1 LGIFDDEIEICRLG
15 GEGKKQQKKPEHDAR
30 WCSGGKGLPSEK
42 QNYRG
47 SLSIAALPMHRIIC
61 DSSSGKG
68 GGGARGNPDVD
79 VFVWVEILD
88 KVESARQTLRPVL
101 ASIN

>member
-1 LGIFDDEIEICRLG
+1 
-15 GEGKKQQKKPEHDAR
+15 
-30 WCSGGKGLPSEK
+30 
-42 QNYRG
+42 
-47 SLSIAALPMHRIIC
+47 MHRIIC